1 MSEYLE
7 YQNAIEGKTMANKKT
22 FKQAPLPFIG
32 QKRMFLKHVEIV
44 LNKHIDGEGEG
55 WTIVDVFG
63 GSGLLSHTAKRLKPK
78 ATVIYN
84 DFDGYAERLN
94 HIDDINRL
102 RQIIFN
108 YLHGIIPKNG
118 RLSKEIKEDIINKIN
133 NFKGYKDLNCLASW
147 LLFSGQQVGSVE
159 ELFAKDFWNCVRQS
173 DYPTADGYLDGIEV
187 ISESFHKLIPRY
199 QNQEKVLLLL
209 DPPYLCTR
217 QESYKQATY
226 FDLIDFLRLI
236 NLTKPPYIFFSSTK
250 SEFIRYLNYMQE
262 SKTDNWESF
271 DGYER
276 IVVKASASKDGIYED
291 NMIYKF

>member
-1 MSEYLE
+1 M
-7 YQNAIEGKTMANKKT
+7 TNKQTNKQSIT
-22 FKQAPLPFIG
+22 QFKQAPLPFVG
-32 QKRMFLKHVEIV
+32 QKRMFLKHVEAV
-44 LNKHIDGEGEG
+44 LNKHIDGEGDG

-84 DFDGYAERLN
+84 DFDGYAERLKQ
-94 HIDDINRL
+94 IDDINRL

-118 RLSKEIKEDIINKIN
+118 RLSKEIKAEIINKIN
-133 NFKGYKDLNCLASW
+133 NFQGYKDLNCLASW
-147 LLFSGQQVGSVE
+147 LLFSGQQVGSFE
-159 ELFAKDFWNCVRQS
+159 ALFTKDFWNCVRQS
-173 DYPTADGYLDGIEV
+173 DYPTAEGYLDGIEIV
-187 ISESFHKLIPRY
+187 SESFHKLIPRY

-250 SEFIRYLNYMQE
+250 SEFIRYLDYMQE
-262 SKTDNWESF
+262 SKTDNWQAFE
-271 DGYER
+271 DYER

>member
-1 MSEYLE
+1 
-7 YQNAIEGKTMANKKT
+7 MANKKT

-63 GSGLLSHTAKRLKPK
+63 GSGLLSHTAKQLKPK

-118 RLSKEIKEDIINKIN
+118 RLSKEIKEEIINKIN
-133 NFKGYKDLNCLASW
+133 DFKGYKDLNCLASW

-159 ELFAKDFWNCVRQS
+159 ALFTKDFWNCVRQS
-173 DYPTADGYLDGIEV
+173 DYPTAEGYLDGIEV

-199 QNQEKVLLLL
+199 QNQDKVLLLL

-217 QESYKQATY
+217 QDSYKQATY

-262 SKTDNWESF
+262 SKTDNWRAFEN
-271 DGYER
+271 YKR